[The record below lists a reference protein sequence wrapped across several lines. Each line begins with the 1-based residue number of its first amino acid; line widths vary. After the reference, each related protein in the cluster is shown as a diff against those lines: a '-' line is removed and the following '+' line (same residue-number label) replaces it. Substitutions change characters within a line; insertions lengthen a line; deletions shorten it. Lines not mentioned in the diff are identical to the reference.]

1 MLRAIAW
8 AVGSVAV
15 VTLLRW
21 PLSPVLGQQ
30 QSYLLFVLA
39 VLAASL
45 RAGLWSGVLAAVLG
59 GLVGSYLFGGDLASA
74 GNVTRLLLFVFVA
87 GGVLAVTRAEEGSR
101 ARLRSELAER
111 ERLNAELQSVLSER
125 ARNATEAQRVRDA
138 LSESEGRFR
147 TMADATPLMVWLA
160 DTDEKPDWFNQSWLA
175 FTGREGTGGAGGV
188 DWAADVHPE
197 DRGPLV
203 AALKKA
209 FGERAP
215 FEIEYRL
222 RRADGQY
229 RWVLDRGT
237 PRFAPDGGFTGIIGT
252 GLDIHDRRFVER
264 RDRFLAQTANAMGA
278 TPDIEEA
285 FQKVA
290 RLAVPLLAD
299 VCLIH
304 LKDGGEHGRLRFAH
318 QDAERETMLGDLAAR
333 YPASAALPCFPT
345 VLRTGEA
352 LLLTDVTRAVLEL
365 TAQDEA
371 HLELMTS
378 LEWKSALCVP
388 LRARGRLLGALGL
401 ATVADRPRLGPS
413 DQPFV
418 QELAQYLAAALDN
431 AHLLREAQESYEQ
444 AKESGRL
451 KDEFLATLS
460 HELRTPL
467 NAIVGWSRLLLDGQL
482 DPEDSKRAVETINRN
497 AAAQNQLIADML
509 DVSRIVSGK
518 LRLDLRSVDPGAVIR
533 SAVDTVLPAAQAK
546 GISLQTVMD
555 PGAGPI
561 TGDPD
566 RLQQIVWNLLSNAI
580 KFTPR
585 GGRVLIRLE
594 QPNSH
599 IAITVEDNG
608 PGIDAGFLPYVFD
621 RFRQADASSTRR
633 HGGLGLGLAIVRHL
647 TELHGGTVHV
657 ENRGAENGAVFTI
670 KLPRRAVAAS
680 AATAQERHPADD
692 PGADEVAISLAGV
705 TVLAIDDQQDA
716 LDLVSAVLARRGA
729 HVFTA
734 LSAADGLEVLTRE
747 RPDVVLADVEM
758 PGESGLEFIRRVR
771 ALPPGEGGGTPAAA
785 LTAYASSADRTHAL
799 LAGFDM
805 HVPKPVQPVE
815 LAAVVARL
823 SGRGA

>member
-8 AVGSVAV
+8 AVGSVAA
-15 VTLLRW
+15 VTLLRL
-21 PLSPVLGQQ
+21 PLSPLLGQQ

-39 VLAASL
+39 VLAAAL

-59 GLVGSYLFGGDLASA
+59 GLVGSYFFGGDLASP

-87 GGVLAVTRAEEGSR
+87 VGVLAVTRAEEGSR
-101 ARLRSELAER
+101 RRLRSELAER
-111 ERLNAELQSVLSER
+111 ERLNAELQSMLSER
-125 ARNATEAQRVRDA
+125 ERHATEAQRVRDA

-160 DTDEKPDWFNQSWLA
+160 DTDEKPDWFNQSWLS
-175 FTGREGTGGAGGV
+175 FTGRQAAEATGI
-188 DWAADVHPE
+188 DWSADVHPD
-197 DRGPLV
+197 DRGALV

-215 FEIEYRL
+215 FEVEYRL

-237 PRFAPDGGFTGIIGT
+237 PRLAPDGGFTGLIGT
-252 GLDIHDRRFVER
+252 GIDIHDRRFVER
-264 RDRFLAQTANAMGA
+264 RDRFLAQTANAMGT

-304 LKDGGEHGRLRFAH
+304 LKDAGEQGRLRFAH
-318 QDAERETMLGDLAAR
+318 DDAEHEKRLGELAAR
-333 YPASAALPCFPT
+333 YPPSAAVPCFPT

-352 LLLTDVTRAVLEL
+352 LLLTDVTRSVLEL

-388 LRARGRLLGALGL
+388 LQARGRLLGALGL
-401 ATVADRPRLGPS
+401 ATVGDRPRLGPA

-431 AHLLREAQESYEQ
+431 AHLLREAQQSFEQ

-482 DPEDSKRAVETINRN
+482 GPEDSKRAIETINRN

-566 RLQQIVWNLLSNAI
+566 RLQQVVWNLLSNAI

-608 PGIDAGFLPYVFD
+608 PGVDADFLPYVFD

-647 TELHGGTVHV
+647 TELHGGTVHA
-657 ENRGAENGAVFTI
+657 ENRAGGNGAVFAI
-670 KLPRRAVAAS
+670 KLPRRAVAAGTG
-680 AATAQERHPADD
+680 TALERHPADE
-692 PGADEVAISLAGV
+692 ASAEEVAISLAGV

-734 LSAADGLEVLTRE
+734 QSAADGLDVLTRE

-758 PGESGLEFIRRVR
+758 PGESGLDFIRRVR
-771 ALPPGEGGGTPAAA
+771 ALPPDEGGGVPAAA

>member
-15 VTLLRW
+15 VTLLRL
-21 PLSPVLGQQ
+21 PLSPLLGQQ

-39 VLAASL
+39 VLVAAL
-45 RAGLWSGVLAAVLG
+45 RAGTGAGVLATVLSG
-59 GLVGSYLFGGDLASA
+59 IAGSYLFGGDLAST
-74 GNVTRLLLFVFVA
+74 GNVTRLLLFVVVA
-87 GGVLAVTRAEEGSR
+87 AGVLFVTRAEEGMR
-101 ARLRSELAER
+101 HRLQAMSGEHQRH
-111 ERLNAELQSVLSER
+111 
-125 ARNATEAQRVRDA
+125 ATEAQRVLGA
-138 LSESEGRFR
+138 LSESEARFK

-160 DTDEKPDWFNQSWLA
+160 DSDERPDWFNRSWRA
-175 FTGREGTGGAGGV
+175 FTGRETEGPPI
-188 DWAADVHPE
+188 DWSADVHPQ
-197 DRGPLV
+197 DRGPLR

-209 FGERAP
+209 FADRAP
-215 FEIEYRL
+215 FEVEYRL
-222 RRADGQY
+222 RRADGEY

-237 PRFAPDGGFTGIIGT
+237 PRFAPDGGFSGILGT
-252 GLDIHDRRFVER
+252 GLDIHDRRFLEH
-264 RDRFLAQTANAMGA
+264 RDRFLAQAANAMGG

-304 LKDGGEHGRLRFAH
+304 LKDAGEAGRLRFAH
-318 QDAERETMLGDLAAR
+318 HDPEREKRLDELAAR
-333 YPASAALPCFPT
+333 YPAAAAVPCFPT

-352 LLLTDVTRAVLEL
+352 LLLTDVTRSVLEL

-401 ATVADRPRLGPS
+401 ATVGDRPPLGQA

-431 AHLLREAQESYEQ
+431 AHLLREAQQSFEQ

-467 NAIVGWSRLLLDGQL
+467 NAIVGWSRLLQDGQL
-482 DPEDSKRAVETINRN
+482 GPEDTKRAVETINRN

-533 SAVDTVLPAAQAK
+533 AAVDTVLPAAQAK
-546 GISLQTVMD
+546 GIALQTIMD

-566 RLQQIVWNLLSNAI
+566 RLQQVVWNLLSNAI

-585 GGRVLIRLE
+585 GGSVLIRLE

-608 PGIDAGFLPYVFD
+608 PGVDADFLPYVFD

-647 TELHGGTVHV
+647 VELHGGTVHA
-657 ENRGAENGAVFTI
+657 ENRAEANGAVFTLT
-670 KLPRRAVAAS
+670 LPRRAVATNT
-680 AATAQERHPADD
+680 AAALERHPADD
-692 PGADEVAISLAGV
+692 PGADELAISLAGV

-734 LSAADGLEVLTRE
+734 QSAALGFEILTRE
-747 RPDVVLADVEM
+747 RPDVVLTDVEM
-758 PGESGLEFIRRVR
+758 PGESGLDFIRRVR
-771 ALPPGEGGGTPAAA
+771 ALPPDQGGAVPAAA

-799 LAGFDM
+799 LAGFNM
-805 HVPKPVQPVE
+805 HVPKPVQPIE

>member
-15 VTLLRW
+15 VALLRL
-21 PLSPVLGQQ
+21 PLSPLLGQQ

-45 RAGLWSGVLAAVLG
+45 RAGLWSGVLATVLG
-59 GLVGSYLFGGDLASA
+59 GLAGSYMFGGDLASWP
-74 GNVTRLLLFVFVA
+74 NVTRLLLFVVVA
-87 GGVLAVTRAEEGSR
+87 VGILAVTRTEEATR
-101 ARLRSELAER
+101 RHLRDELVEHG
-111 ERLNAELQSVLSER
+111 RLNADLQSMLSER
-125 ARNATEAQRVRDA
+125 ERNATEAQRVRDA
-138 LSESEGRFR
+138 LSESEARFK

-160 DTDEKPDWFNQSWLA
+160 DTEDTVDWFNHSWRS
-175 FTGREGTGGAGGV
+175 FTGRGAGGETPGGW
-188 DWAADVHPE
+188 DADVHPQ
-197 DRGPLV
+197 DRGPLRD
-203 AALKKA
+203 AIRKA

-215 FEIEYRL
+215 FEMEYRL

-237 PRFAPDGGFTGIIGT
+237 PRFGPDGAFTGLIGT
-252 GLDIHDRRFVER
+252 GLDIHDRRFLEH
-264 RDRFLAQTANAMGA
+264 RDRFLAQAANAMGA
-278 TPDIEEA
+278 TADIDDA

-304 LKDGGEHGRLRFAH
+304 LKDDEKQGRLRFAH
-318 QDAERETMLGDLAAR
+318 QDPAHEKLLADLAAR
-333 YPASAALPCFPT
+333 YPASAAVPCFPT
-345 VLRTGEA
+345 VLRTGET
-352 LLLTDVTRAVLEL
+352 LLLTDVTRSVLEL

-371 HLELMTS
+371 HVELMAS
-378 LEWKSALCVP
+378 LDWKSALCVP
-388 LRARGRLLGALGL
+388 LRARGRVLGALGL
-401 ATVADRPRLGPS
+401 ATVGDRPRLGAS

-431 AHLLREAQESYEQ
+431 VHLLREAKDAYEQ

-467 NAIVGWSRLLLDGQL
+467 NAIVGWSRLLMDGQL
-482 DPEDSKRAVETINRN
+482 GPEDSQRAVETINRN

-533 SAVDTVLPAAQAK
+533 AAVDTVLPAAQAK
-546 GISLQTVMD
+546 GIELQTVMD

-566 RLQQIVWNLLSNAI
+566 RLQQVVWNLLSNAI

-585 GGRVLIRLE
+585 NGHVLIRLE

-608 PGIDAGFLPYVFD
+608 PGVDQDFLPYVFD

-647 TELHGGTVHV
+647 VELHGGTVH
-657 ENRGAENGAVFTI
+657 AESRTSGNGAVFSI
-670 KLPRRAVAAS
+670 KLPRRAVS
-680 AATAQERHPADD
+680 AAGSPLERHPADD
-692 PGADEVAISLAGV
+692 RGADPVAISLAGV
-705 TVLAIDDQQDA
+705 TVLAVDDQQDA

-734 LSAADGLEVLTRE
+734 LSTADAFEVLTRE

-758 PGESGLEFIRRVR
+758 PGEDGLMFIRRVR
-771 ALPPGEGGGTPAAA
+771 ALPSEEGGSVPAAA

-823 SGRGA
+823 AGRSL

>member
-1 MLRAIAW
+1 MTRTIAW

-15 VTLLRW
+15 VALLRL
-21 PLSPVLGQQ
+21 PLSPLLGQQ

-45 RAGLWSGVLAAVLG
+45 RAGRWSGVLATVLG
-59 GLVGSYLFGGDLASA
+59 GLAGSYMFGGDLASWP
-74 GNVTRLLLFVFVA
+74 NVTRLLLFVVVA
-87 GGVLAVTRAEEGSR
+87 FGVLAVTRAEEGTR
-101 ARLRSELAER
+101 RRLRAELLEH
-111 ERLNAELQSVLSER
+111 ERLNADLQSMLSER

-138 LSESEGRFR
+138 LSESEVRFK

-160 DTDEKPDWFNQSWLA
+160 DTEGTVDWFNQSWLS
-175 FTGREGTGGAGGV
+175 FTGRGAPGGTPDGW
-188 DWAADVHPE
+188 DADVHPQ
-197 DRGPLV
+197 DRAPLRD
-203 AALKKA
+203 AIRKA

-215 FEIEYRL
+215 FEMEYRL

-229 RWVLDRGT
+229 RWILDRGT
-237 PRFAPDGGFTGIIGT
+237 PRFAPDGAFTGLIGT
-252 GLDIHDRRFVER
+252 GLDIHDRRFLEH

-278 TPDIEEA
+278 TADIDEA

-304 LKDGGEHGRLRFAH
+304 LKENDDEKGRLRFAH
-318 QDAERETMLGDLAAR
+318 QDPAHEQLLTDLAAR
-333 YPASAALPCFPT
+333 YPASAAVPCFPT
-345 VLRTGEA
+345 VLRTGET
-352 LLLTDVTRAVLEL
+352 LLLTDVTRSVLEL

-371 HLELMTS
+371 HVELMAS
-378 LEWKSALCVP
+378 LDWKSALCVP
-388 LRARGRLLGALGL
+388 LRSRGRVLGALGL
-401 ATVADRPRLGPS
+401 ATVGERPRLGAS

-431 AHLLREAQESYEQ
+431 VHLLREAKDAYEQ

-467 NAIVGWSRLLLDGQL
+467 NAIVGWSRLLMDGQL
-482 DPEDSKRAVETINRN
+482 GPEDSQRAVETINRN

-533 SAVDTVLPAAQAK
+533 TAVDTVLPAAQAK
-546 GISLQTVMD
+546 GIALQTVMD

-566 RLQQIVWNLLSNAI
+566 RLQQVVWNLLSNAI

-585 GGRVLIRLE
+585 NGRVLIRLE

-608 PGIDAGFLPYVFD
+608 PGVDRDFLPYVFD

-647 TELHGGTVHV
+647 VELHGGTVHA
-657 ENRGAENGAVFTI
+657 ENRTTGDGAVFAI
-670 KLPRRAVAAS
+670 KLPRRAVAAAS
-680 AATAQERHPADD
+680 AALERHPADD
-692 PGADEVAISLAGV
+692 PGADAVAISLAGL
-705 TVLAIDDQQDA
+705 TVLAVDDQQDA
-716 LDLVSAVLARRGA
+716 LDLVSAVLTRRGA

-734 LSAADGLEVLTRE
+734 LSTADAFDVLARE
-747 RPDVVLADVEM
+747 RPDVLLADVEM
-758 PGESGLEFIRRVR
+758 PGEDGISFIRRVR
-771 ALPPGEGGGTPAAA
+771 ALPPAEGGRVPAAA

-823 SGRGA
+823 GGRSL

>member
-1 MLRAIAW
+1 MR
-8 AVGSVAV
+8 
-15 VTLLRW
+15 R
-21 PLSPVLGQQ
+21 
-30 QSYLLFVLA
+30 
-39 VLAASL
+39 
-45 RAGLWSGVLAAVLG
+45 
-59 GLVGSYLFGGDLASA
+59 
-74 GNVTRLLLFVFVA
+74 
-87 GGVLAVTRAEEGSR
+87 
-101 ARLRSELAER
+101 RLRDELAER
-111 ERLNAELQSVLSER
+111 ERLNTELQTVLTER
-125 ARNATEAQRVRDA
+125 ERSATEAQRVRDA
-138 LSESEGRFR
+138 LSESEGRFK
-147 TMADATPLMVWLA
+147 TMADSTPLMVWLA
-160 DTDEKPDWFNQSWLA
+160 DTDERPDWFNQSWLS
-175 FTGREGTGGAGGV
+175 FTGRGPQGETEV
-188 DWAADVHPE
+188 DWAADVHAE
-197 DRGPLV
+197 DRGPLR

-209 FGERAP
+209 FADRAP
-215 FEIEYRL
+215 FELEYRL

-237 PRFAPDGGFTGIIGT
+237 PRFAPDGAFTGLIGT
-252 GLDIHDRRFVER
+252 GLDIHDRLFVER
-264 RDRFLAQTANAMGA
+264 RDRFLAQAANAMGA

-304 LKDGGEHGRLRFAH
+304 LKDAGEHGQLRFAH
-318 QDAERETMLGDLAAR
+318 HDADREKRLDELAAR

-352 LLLTDVTRAVLEL
+352 LLLTDVTRSVLEL

-388 LRARGRLLGALGL
+388 LRARGRVLGALGL
-401 ATVADRPRLGPS
+401 ATVDDRPPLGPS

-431 AHLLREAQESYEQ
+431 VHLLREAQESYEQ

-482 DPEDSKRAVETINRN
+482 GPEDSKRAVETINRN

-533 SAVDTVLPAAQAK
+533 AAVDTVLPAAQGK

-566 RLQQIVWNLLSNAI
+566 RLQQVVWNLLSNAI

-585 GGRVLIRLE
+585 GGRVLVRLE

-608 PGIDAGFLPYVFD
+608 PGVDAEFLPYVFD

-647 TELHGGTVHV
+647 VELHGGTVHA
-657 ENRGAENGAVFTI
+657 ENRAGDSGAVFTI
-670 KLPRRAVAAS
+670 QLPRRAVAAG
-680 AATAQERHPADD
+680 AAAALERHPADD
-692 PGADEVAISLAGV
+692 PGADDVAISLAGV

-734 LSAADGLEVLTRE
+734 QSAADGFEVLTRE

-758 PGESGLEFIRRVR
+758 PGENGLDFIRRVR
-771 ALPPGEGGGTPAAA
+771 ALKPEEGGEVRAVA

-823 SGRGA
+823 SGRHS

>member
-1 MLRAIAW
+1 MLRTLAW
-8 AVGSVAV
+8 ASGSVAV
-15 VTLLRW
+15 ATLLRL
-21 PLSPVLGQQ
+21 PLSPLLGQQ

-39 VLAASL
+39 VLAAAL
-45 RAGLWSGVLAAVLG
+45 RGGLAAGVIATALG
-59 GLVGSYLFGGDLASA
+59 ALVGSYLFGGDLASP
-74 GNVTRLLLFVFVA
+74 GNLTRLALFLVVA
-87 GGVLAVTRAEEGSR
+87 AGVLAVPRAEEGTR
-101 ARLRSELAER
+101 RKLERELAER
-111 ERLNAELQSVLSER
+111 ERA
-125 ARNATEAQRVRDA
+125 ATEAQRILGA
-138 LSESEGRFR
+138 LSESESRFK

-160 DTDEKPDWFNQSWLA
+160 DTGERPDWFNRTWRA
-175 FTGREGTGGAGGV
+175 FTGRETVGPQV
-188 DWAADVHPE
+188 DWPADVHPE
-197 DRGPLV
+197 DRGPLQE
-203 AALKKA
+203 ALRKA
-209 FGERAP
+209 FAERAP
-215 FEIEYRL
+215 FEVEYRL

-237 PRFAPDGGFTGIIGT
+237 PRFAPDGGFTGLIGT
-252 GLDIHDRRFVER
+252 GLDIHDRRFLER
-264 RDRFLAQTANAMGA
+264 RDRFLAQAANAMGA
-278 TPDIEEA
+278 TPDIDEA

-299 VCLIH
+299 VCIIH
-304 LKDGGEHGRLRFAH
+304 LKDAGEGRLRYAH
-318 QDAERETMLGDLAAR
+318 DDVERERRLAEISAR
-333 YPASAALPCFPT
+333 YPASAAVPCFPT

-352 LLLTDVTRAVLEL
+352 LLLTDVTRSVLEL

-401 ATVADRPRLGPS
+401 ATVGERPRLTAS

-431 AHLLREAQESYEQ
+431 AHLLQEAQRSFEQ

-482 DPEDSKRAVETINRN
+482 GPEDAKRAVETINRN

-533 SAVDTVLPAAQAK
+533 AAVDTVLPAAQAK

-566 RLQQIVWNLLSNAI
+566 RLQQVVWNLLSNAI

-585 GGRVLIRLE
+585 GGRVLVRLE

-608 PGIDAGFLPYVFD
+608 PGVDGEFLPYVFD
-621 RFRQADASSTRR
+621 RFRQADSSSTRR

-647 TELHGGTVHV
+647 VELHGGTVHA
-657 ENRGAENGAVFTI
+657 ENREGGSGALFTI
-670 KLPRRAVAAS
+670 KLPRRAVATAS
-680 AATAQERHPADD
+680 AAAALERHPADD
-692 PGADEVAISLAGV
+692 PGAEEVAISLAGV
-705 TVLAIDDQQDA
+705 TVLAVDDQQDA
-716 LDLVSAVLARRGA
+716 LDLVSAVLTRRGA

-734 LSAADGLEVLTRE
+734 TSAALGFDMLARE
-747 RPDVVLADVEM
+747 RPDVLLADVEM
-758 PGESGLEFIRRVR
+758 PGESGLDFIRRVR
-771 ALPPGEGGGTPAAA
+771 ALKAGEGGGVPAAA

-823 SGRGA
+823 AGRHD